1 MMRYL
6 KKLFFEDV
14 TDIRAFGILT
24 KEHVWP
30 FGKESIRREGG
41 KTNLLKF
48 VWLLH
53 HQSLSFPDLFKLIE
67 FRVSNKGLI
76 CL

>member
-1 MMRYL
+1 
-6 KKLFFEDV
+6 LFEYV

-53 HQSLSFPDLFKLIE
+53 HQS
-67 FRVSNKGLI
+67 
-76 CL
+76 

>member
-53 HQSLSFPDLFKLIE
+53 HQS
-67 FRVSNKGLI
+67 
-76 CL
+76 